1 MLSSFGL
8 FMKHQVVSRIAA
20 AGGCY
25 VYSNPST
32 SNTIL
37 AAAPVVAVVVIMRES
52 GEVQHVNYRAS

>member
-25 VYSNPST
+25 VYSNPSS

-37 AAAPVVAVVVIMRES
+37 AAAAPVVVVIMRES